1 MVQRE
6 IDWAVDV
13 LGTVYFS
20 IGVYLYGLLGLGLGR
35 DFFKGQATIEQ
46 EDN

>member
-20 IGVYLYGLLGLGLGR
+20 IGVYLYGFVRVRVRGETFLKDKLP
-35 DFFKGQATIEQ
+35 
-46 EDN
+46 